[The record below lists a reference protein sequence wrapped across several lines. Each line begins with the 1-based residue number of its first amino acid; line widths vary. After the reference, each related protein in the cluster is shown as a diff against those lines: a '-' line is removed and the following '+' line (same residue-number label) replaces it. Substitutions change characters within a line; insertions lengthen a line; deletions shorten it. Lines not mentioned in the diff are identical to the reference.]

1 MSYGAGVFVYGGSM
15 GKSLSNN
22 NIELLAPAGT
32 FEALRA
38 AVNAGADAVYLGGSA
53 FGARAYAGNFNENEL
68 LAAIDYTH
76 LRDKKLYLTVNTL
89 LKDSELENEL
99 YGYLMPYYRAG
110 LDAVIV
116 QDWGVFDFIRSV
128 FPGLNIHAST
138 QMTVTGPYGAKLL
151 YEMGASRVVLA
162 RELDINDIKE
172 IGKNVN
178 VEIESFV
185 HGAMCYSY
193 SGQCLLSS
201 MSGDRSGNRG
211 RCAQPCR
218 MTYNGKYLLSM
229 KDMCALNVIPD
240 MAEAGVNS
248 FKIEGRMKSSGYV
261 AGVVSIYRKYI
272 DKYLSDGKDG
282 YSVSERDLTMLS
294 DLYNRGGFSCGYYKG
309 GKGPDMISL
318 NRPNHQG
325 TRALEVISSA
335 FGSAVCTA
343 LVPLNAGD
351 VFEIEGDFNYT
362 VGKAFEKGSRVELRL
377 PKNFRLKA
385 GRKLYRIHN
394 KNLTDKLTEN
404 YISKDKKIPISGRA
418 ELVNGSEAK
427 LFVYKGGVCANAYG
441 AVVQPA
447 IKQPLAEADVY
458 DRLNKTNETPYIFQK
473 LEISMDEN
481 VFVANGQLNEL
492 RRNALDALTK
502 ALSGRF
508 RRGGGTDTEETAG
521 SGEVSKAWSGGSV
534 KVSRTGSG
542 DSGEEDKADCEDIL
556 QINVMLDTVRI
567 NEEIFAAV
575 LSADV
580 VDGIYIEEE
589 AYEDA
594 AMLKNAVDRIHSAG
608 KKAYVSMP
616 YVVRGR
622 TVTRLAEAVSGYKD
636 IHADA
641 WLVRNLETAAI
652 FKEYFGQAPLI
663 TDAGMYSSN
672 RRAVKI
678 YAEMFPAIIFN
689 TLPYELTKD
698 ELKALGDAGSELVTY
713 GSIPV
718 MLSENCVK
726 KTLGQCDR
734 KNGDITITDAKGRNF
749 RIASR
754 CQNCYAVMYNSN
766 PLFIAGDRSMPNDLR
781 LGSFRLIFTD
791 EDVNTILEVI
801 NASDLIRKGKDAS
814 IQPEGCIS
822 GHFNRSIL

>member
-1 MSYGAGVFVYGGSM
+1 MSYGAGVFIYGGSM
-15 GKSLSNN
+15 GKSLSNG

-32 FEALRA
+32 FDALRA

-53 FGARAYAGNFNENEL
+53 FGARAYAGNFDENEL
-68 LAAIDYTH
+68 LEAIDYVH
-76 LRDKKLYLTVNTL
+76 VRDRKLYLTVNTL
-89 LKDSELENEL
+89 LKENELENEL
-99 YGYLMPYYRAG
+99 YGYLIPYYRAG

-151 YEMGASRVVLA
+151 CEMGASRVVLA

-172 IGKNVN
+172 IDKNVDI
-178 VEIESFV
+178 EIESFV

-240 MAEAGVNS
+240 MVSAGVNS
-248 FKIEGRMKSSGYV
+248 FKIEGRMKSSEYV

-272 DKYLSDGKDG
+272 DKYLSGGKDG
-282 YSVSERDLTMLS
+282 YTVNERDLTMLS
-294 DLYNRGGFSCGYYKG
+294 DLYNRGGFSCGYYQG
-309 GKGPDMISL
+309 GKGRDMISL

-325 TRALEVISSA
+325 TRALEVVSST

-343 LVPLNAGD
+343 LISLNAGD
-351 VFEIEGDFNYT
+351 VFEIDGDFNYT

-394 KNLTDKLTEN
+394 KNLTGKLTED
-404 YISKDKKIPISGRA
+404 YIAKDKKIQINGRA
-418 ELVNGSEAK
+418 ELICGSEAK
-427 LFVYKGGVCANAYG
+427 LLVYKGDVCASACG
-441 AVVQPA
+441 GVVQPA

-458 DRLNKTNETPYIFQK
+458 ERLNKTNETPYVFQN

-508 RRGGGTDTEETAG
+508 RRDEGTDEDETEG
-521 SGEVSKAWSGGSV
+521 SS
-534 KVSRTGSG
+534 
-542 DSGEEDKADCEDIL
+542 DSGNKDKADCECIP
-556 QINVMLDTVRI
+556 QINVMLDMARI
-567 NEEIFAAV
+567 NEEIFSAV

-589 AYEDA
+589 AYADA
-594 AMLKNAVDRIHSAG
+594 AMLKNAVDRIHSVG

-616 YVVRGR
+616 YVVRGQ
-622 TVTRLAEAVSGYKD
+622 TVTRLAEAAKEYKD

-652 FKEYFGQAPLI
+652 FKKYFWQAPLI

-678 YAEMFPAIIFN
+678 YAEMFPEIIFN

-698 ELKALGDAGSELVTY
+698 ELKALGDAGSELVIY
-713 GSIPV
+713 GRIPV

-734 KNGDITITDAKGRNF
+734 KNGDITITDTKGRNF

-754 CQNCYAVMYNSN
+754 CQSCYAVMYNSN
-766 PLFIAGDRSMPNDLR
+766 PLFIAGDRSMSDDLR
-781 LGSFRLIFTD
+781 LRSLRLIFTD
-791 EDVNTILEVI
+791 EDVRTILEVI
-801 NASDLIRKGKDAS
+801 NASDLIRKGKNAS
-814 IQPEGCIS
+814 VLPEGCTS

>member
-1 MSYGAGVFVYGGSM
+1 ME
-15 GKSLSNN
+15 KSLLDV

-53 FGARAYAGNFNENEL
+53 FGARAYAGNFDENEL
-68 LAAIDYTH
+68 LEAIDYVH
-76 LRDKKLYLTVNTL
+76 ARDRKLYLTVNTL
-89 LKDSELENEL
+89 LKENELENEL
-99 YGYLMPYYRAG
+99 YGYLMPYYKAG

-151 YEMGASRVVLA
+151 CEMGASRVVLA

-172 IGKNVN
+172 IDKNVDI
-178 VEIESFV
+178 EIESFV

-218 MTYNGKYLLSM
+218 MMYNGKYLLSM

-240 MAEAGVNS
+240 MVAAGVNS
-248 FKIEGRMKSSGYV
+248 FKIEGRMKSSEYV

-282 YSVSERDLTMLS
+282 YTVNEQDLTMLS

-309 GKGPDMISL
+309 GKGRDMISL

-325 TRALEVISSA
+325 TRALEVVSST

-343 LVPLNAGD
+343 LIPLNAGD

-394 KNLTDKLTEN
+394 KNLTGKLTED
-404 YISKDKKIPISGRA
+404 YIAKDKKIPINGRA
-418 ELVNGSEAK
+418 ELICGSEAK
-427 LFVYKGGVCANAYG
+427 LFVYKGDVWASACGS
-441 AVVQPA
+441 VVQPA

-458 DRLNKTNETPYIFQK
+458 GRLNKTNETPYIFQN
-473 LEISMDEN
+473 LEISMDDN
-481 VFVANGQLNEL
+481 VFMANGQLNEL

-508 RRGGGTDTEETAG
+508 RRDGGTGEDET
-521 SGEVSKAWSGGSV
+521 
-534 KVSRTGSG
+534 TGSS
-542 DSGEEDKADCEDIL
+542 DSGNEDKADCECIP
-556 QINVMLDTVRI
+556 QINVMLDMARI
-567 NEEIFAAV
+567 NEEIFSAV
-575 LSADV
+575 LSADA

-589 AYEDA
+589 AYADA
-594 AMLKNAVDRIHSAG
+594 AMLKNAVDRIHLAG

-622 TVTRLAEAVSGYKD
+622 TVTRLVEAAKGYKD

-652 FKEYFGQAPLI
+652 FKKYFWQAPLI

-678 YAEMFPAIIFN
+678 YAEMFPQIIFN

-698 ELKALGDAGSELVTY
+698 ELKALGAADSELVIY

-754 CQNCYAVMYNSN
+754 CQSCYAVMYNSN
-766 PLFIAGDRSMPNDLR
+766 PLFIAGDRSMPDDLR
-781 LGSFRLIFTD
+781 LRSFRLIFTD
-791 EDVNTILEVI
+791 EDVKTILEVI
-801 NASDLIRKGKDAS
+801 NTSDLIRKGKNAS
-814 IQPEGCIS
+814 VLPEGCTS

>member
-15 GKSLSNN
+15 EKSLSNV

-53 FGARAYAGNFNENEL
+53 FGARAYAGNFDENEL
-68 LAAIDYTH
+68 LEAIDYVH
-76 LRDKKLYLTVNTL
+76 ARDKKLYLTVNTL
-89 LKDSELENEL
+89 LKENELENEL
-99 YGYLMPYYRAG
+99 YGYLIPYYKAG

-151 YEMGASRVVLA
+151 CEMGASRVVLA
-162 RELDINDIKE
+162 RELDIDDIKE
-172 IGKNVN
+172 IDKNVDI
-178 VEIESFV
+178 EIESFV

-240 MAEAGVNS
+240 MVAAGVNS
-248 FKIEGRMKSSGYV
+248 FKIEGRMKSSEYV

-272 DKYLSDGKDG
+272 DKYLSDGKAG
-282 YSVSERDLTMLS
+282 YTVNERDLTMLS

-309 GKGPDMISL
+309 GKGRDMISL

-325 TRALEVISSA
+325 TRALEVVSSA

-343 LVPLNAGD
+343 LISLNAGD
-351 VFEIEGDFNYT
+351 VFEIDGDFNYT

-394 KNLTDKLTEN
+394 KNLTGKLTED
-404 YISKDKKIPISGRA
+404 YIAKDKKIQINGRA
-418 ELVNGSEAK
+418 ELICGSEAK
-427 LFVYKGGVCANAYG
+427 LFVYKGDVCASACG
-441 AVVQPA
+441 GVVQPA
-447 IKQPLAEADVY
+447 IKQPLAEAEVY
-458 DRLNKTNETPYIFQK
+458 ERLNKTNETPYVFQN

-508 RRGGGTDTEETAG
+508 
-521 SGEVSKAWSGGSV
+521 K
-534 KVSRTGSG
+534 RTGAADEDETEGSSDIG
-542 DSGEEDKADCEDIL
+542 NEDKADCECIP
-556 QINVMLDTVRI
+556 QINVMLDTARI
-567 NEEIFAAV
+567 NEEIFSAV
-575 LSADV
+575 LSAGG

-589 AYEDA
+589 AYADDA
-594 AMLKNAVDRIHSAG
+594 ILKNVVDRIHSAG

-622 TVTRLAEAVSGYKD
+622 TVTRLAEAVRGYKD

-641 WLVRNLETAAI
+641 WLVRNLETAAV
-652 FKEYFGQAPLI
+652 FKKYFWQAPLI

-672 RRAVKI
+672 KRAVKI
-678 YAEMFPAIIFN
+678 YAEMFPQIIFN

-698 ELKALGDAGSELVTY
+698 ELKALGAADSELVIY

-766 PLFIAGDRSMPNDLR
+766 PLFIAGARSMPHDLR

-791 EDVNTILEVI
+791 EDVKTILEVI
-801 NASDLIRKGKDAS
+801 NASDLIRKGENAS
-814 IQPEGCIS
+814 VQPKGCTS